1 MKANPNTCTTI
12 RLRLTAE
19 QAARLSQV
27 QRFLGLPS
35 LSQAAARLTLWNA
48 DALAA
53 ALGDED
59 ASRSAGEQFRAI
71 ARQAAAAALKS

>member
-1 MKANPNTCTTI
+1 MKATPNTATTI
-12 RLRLTAE
+12 RLRLTPE

-35 LSQAAARLTLWNA
+35 LSQAAARLCLWNA

-53 ALGDED
+53 ALGDES
-59 ASRSAGEQFRAI
+59 AARSAGDRFRDL
-71 ARQAAAAALKS
+71 ARSAALAALKS